1 MNSPYAN
8 KPLNEWENITKKL
21 VQQFPVKKHEMR
33 TVVEDSFKDYLNLT
47 ISEFKLQVG
56 KDIFFLAQA
65 TGVIIQ
71 KLITLKLSKLQKNTW
86 KDGDKKYEKDVV
98 NINKNQFSFEI
109 KTSSSK
115 SGIFGNRSMGHISKN
130 KTKERSGYY
139 LIINYKLPKEE
150 DKDFQIYKLRF
161 GWIDDNDWKGQNSP
175 TGQQSTISSDCKSY
189 KLVEI

>member
-8 KPLNEWENITKKL
+8 KPLNKWEEITNQL
-21 VQQFPVKKHEMR
+21 VLQFPVKKHEMR

-56 KDIFFLAQA
+56 KDIFFPAQA

-71 KLITLKLSKLQKNTW
+71 KLITLRLSKLRINTW
-86 KDGDKKYEKDVV
+86 RDGDKKSEKDVV
-98 NINKNQFSFEI
+98 NIKKNQFSFEI

-150 DKDFQIYKLRF
+150 DKDFQIYKIRF
-161 GWIDDNDWKGQNSP
+161 GWIDDGDWKGQNSP

>member
-8 KPLNEWENITKKL
+8 RPLNKWEEITKQL
-21 VQQFPVKKHEMR
+21 VLQFPVKKHEIR
-33 TVVEDSFKDYLNLT
+33 KVVEDSFKDYLNLT

-56 KDIFFLAQA
+56 KDIFFPAQA
-65 TGVIIQ
+65 TGVVIQ
-71 KLITLKLSKLQKNTW
+71 KLITLRLSKLQINTW
-86 KDGDKKYEKDVV
+86 RDGDKKSEKDVV
-98 NINKNQFSFEI
+98 NIKKNQFSFEI

-150 DKDFQIYKLRF
+150 DKEFQIYKIRF